1 MIILIDNS
9 TKEISPKKIYIKENQ
24 EALLKETITDIIYH
38 FTSIFNA
45 YEIVQ
50 TDTIYLQTPLGSNSE
65 YMGTKQ
71 LFFLSTTRQRST
83 EFGYSQKYKNNGVRI
98 TLDGTILG
106 NSFKGKAI
114 NYWGKEM
121 GKHSYYR
128 GKKDFLTKQHH
139 SDNESEDRIFFYS
152 PKLENAHR
160 YIKRIDVIIS
170 PNNEKQIITA
180 YNMLMSKFSNMIF
193 VYENTKDFNEQNKN
207 IINDKVFELGRNTNN
222 LQLKNNTY
230 NNQLSQHD
238 LAKIVTLILTG
249 EVNDKKFNQEASILL
264 RKYGLE
270 KYISG
275 NLFRYTDYFTIE
287 NLASD
292 VESILHNYSK
302 NPSEEKS
309 KVLAMLGDYFKKHHF
324 KRYRDLVKYK
334 IDLGLNTNYQD
345 ADLYD
350 INKVIETYVLNKNS
364 YTRYILGDISKVPFK
379 IVMNDAKR
387 FAENLEMYARDRYK
401 TNNDFHFIQYIMSL
415 INKNASIKTM
425 IDIMKKLNLSD
436 EEIEQLMDYQTI
448 TLDKI
453 SIYDDYKY
461 RFLDEP
467 ENVDVYRDIKHKR
480 RFMSLFKKQ

>member
-1 MIILIDNS
+1 MIILLDDSNKDI
-9 TKEISPKKIYIKENQ
+9 TTKKIYIKENQ
-24 EALLKETITDIIYH
+24 ELVLKEAISDIVYH

-45 YEIVQ
+45 YEIIK
-50 TDTIYLQTPLGSNSE
+50 TDTILLQSPLGSNSE

-71 LFFLSTTRQRST
+71 LFFLSTTRQRSA

-98 TLDGTILG
+98 TLDGNLLG
-106 NSFKGKAI
+106 NNFKGKAI
-114 NYWGKEM
+114 NYWGSGM
-121 GKHSYYR
+121 GKHSYYK
-128 GKKDFLTKQHH
+128 GNKDFSTKQHH
-139 SDNESEDRIFFYS
+139 SDNESEDRIFSYS

-160 YIKRIDVIIS
+160 YIKRIDVIINT
-170 PNNEKQIITA
+170 NNESQIITA
-180 YNMLMSKFSNMIF
+180 YNMLMSKFSNIIF

-222 LQLKNNTY
+222 LQFKYSAY
-230 NNQLSQHD
+230 NDNISQHD

-249 EVNDKKFNQEASILL
+249 EVSDKKFNQEAAVLL
-264 RKYGLE
+264 KNYGLE

-275 NLFRYTDYFTIE
+275 NLFRNTDYFTIE

-292 VESILHNYSK
+292 VESILHNYTK

-334 IDLGLNTNYQD
+334 IDLGLRTNYQD

-350 INKVIETYVLNKNS
+350 TNKVIETYVLNKNS

-379 IVMNDAKR
+379 IVMDDAKR

-401 TNNDFHFIQYIMSL
+401 TNNDFHFILYIMSL

-480 RFMSLFKKQ
+480 KFMSMFKKQ